1 MGLYR
6 IYSLLL
12 IYGIKKLKLA
22 LVHCV
27 GNGVGM
33 SNRRNSFAIRQWTN
47 YLLSATGKLGST
59 YNRISTQV
67 TEVVALS

>member
-1 MGLYR
+1 
-6 IYSLLL
+6 LL

-47 YLLSATGKLGST
+47 YLLDSLLVPMSGSAIGVKRESC
-59 YNRISTQV
+59 
-67 TEVVALS
+67 